1 MANPVKIRAEVSE
14 LRRYGDG
21 TYAVR
26 MAPATRPPRFRAGQ
40 FLHLTIDDYDPAGG
54 FWPESRVFSIAST
67 WGDPELEIVY
77 SVKGA
82 YTRRMESFLAPG
94 KEVWLKLPY
103 GTFVI
108 ETSLPPSRDAVLVA
122 GGTGVSPFLPY
133 IGGLRTGQTGQ
144 TSQGDAQPRR
154 VRLYYGVRYNDMLLA
169 RDLLQSRAREGL
181 LDAAVY
187 VEQEAPD
194 GSLAPHLRPESG
206 RLDIGRIHR
215 ESADLRDPHYFLS
228 GPPAMIAAFKDG
240 LSARGTDAGRIHI
253 DEWE

>member
-1 MANPVKIRAEVSE
+1 MANPVKIKAEVSE
-14 LRRYGDG
+14 VRRYGEG

-26 MAPATRPPRFRAGQ
+26 MAPSGRLPRFRAGQ

-82 YTRRMESFLAPG
+82 YTRRMEERLAPG
-94 KEVWLKLPY
+94 TELWLKLPY

-108 ETSLPPSRDAVLVA
+108 ENSLAPDQDAVLVA
-122 GGTGVSPFLPY
+122 GGTGVSPFLPFL
-133 IGGLRTGQTGQ
+133 GGLSAGG
-144 TSQGDAQPRR
+144 AEARR

-169 RDLLQSRAREGL
+169 RDLLQARAQAGL
-181 LDAAVY
+181 LDAVVF
-187 VEQEAPD
+187 VEQEASD
-194 GSLAPHLRPESG
+194 GSLSPQVRQESG
-206 RLDIGRIHR
+206 RLDIGRIHA
-215 ESADLRDPHYFLS
+215 ESADLRDPNFFLS
-228 GPPAMIAAFKDG
+228 GPPAMIAAFRDG
-240 LSARGTDAGRIHI
+240 LLARGVDAGRIHI

>member
-14 LRRYGDG
+14 VRRYGEG

-26 MAPATRPPRFRAGQ
+26 MAPAARLPRFRAGQ

-82 YTRRMESFLAPG
+82 YTGRMESFLAPG

-108 ETSLPPSRDAVLVA
+108 ETSLPPSQDAVLVA
-122 GGTGVSPFLPY
+122 GGTGVSPFLPF
-133 IGGLRTGQTGQ
+133 IGGLHAGQE
-144 TSQGDAQPRR
+144 SPGDAQPRG
-154 VRLYYGVRYNDMLLA
+154 VRLYYGVRCNDMLLA
-169 RDLLQSRAREGL
+169 RELLQARAREGL
-181 LDAAVY
+181 LDAVVY

-194 GSLAPHLRPESG
+194 GSLAPPIRPESG

-240 LSARGTDAGRIHI
+240 LSARGTDESRIHI